1 MTSPYLGW
9 GDAKKRTTVL
19 AAPKNSLDNH
29 YSFHLY
35 SLYAGNCVGGCCGER
50 GACLQLKDQWIPLS
64 KYYGDI
70 TIISVY
76 IRLALTIHCPQT

>member
-19 AAPKNSLDNH
+19 AAPKNSLDIR

-35 SLYAGNCVGGCCGER
+35 SLYTGNWCVGGRTKG
-50 GACLQLKDQWIPLS
+50 GM
-64 KYYGDI
+64 
-70 TIISVY
+70 
-76 IRLALTIHCPQT
+76 LTVEGSMDPS